1 MFCVSCDIFA
11 KLNIFLQKQIF
22 LEYFCS
28 HSEYFFYFRELK
40 RTNMTTREAIMLLR
54 HELGAT
60 YDSRE
65 IEGMTRIIFE
75 EVLLWQPIDIVMRDN
90 EQLPD
95 FFDNRLASIIERLK
109 RHEPLQYILGK
120 ARFHGHSFTVTP
132 AVLIPRPETEQ
143 LVDMI
148 IDENP
153 SSDLQVL
160 DIGTGSGCIAISL
173 ARALKFA
180 QVTATD
186 ISHDALQVAQQNAIA
201 LKTRVR
207 FLEQD
212 ILTCRAPSE
221 MWDIIVSNPPY
232 ITEQE
237 KATMERNVLDYEPHS
252 ALFVPNNDPMLF
264 YRPIATYASRALKN
278 GGRLYLEINR
288 TMAQLVCDTLSK
300 SGLSNIQIYN
310 DFNGNNRFITA
321 TKINS

>member
-1 MFCVSCDIFA
+1 MQLRSELSGCYDI
-11 KLNIFLQKQIF
+11 
-22 LEYFCS
+22 
-28 HSEYFFYFRELK
+28 
-40 RTNMTTREAIMLLR
+40 
-54 HELGAT
+54 
-60 YDSRE
+60 RE

-75 EVLLWQPIDIVMRDN
+75 DVLLWQPVDIVMRDG
-90 EQLPD
+90 EQLPE
-95 FFDNRLASIIERLK
+95 FFDSRLASIITRLK
-109 RHEPLQYILGK
+109 QHEPLQYILGK
-120 ARFHGHSFTVTP
+120 ARFHGHSFAVTP
-132 AVLIPRPETEQ
+132 ATLIPRPETEQ

-148 IDENP
+148 VDENRG
-153 SSDLQVL
+153 SDLAVL

-186 ISHDALQVAQQNAIA
+186 VSPDALAVAQHNATA

-212 ILTCRAPSE
+212 ILTCSAPSQA
-221 MWDIIVSNPPY
+221 WDIIVSNPPY

-252 ALFVPNNDPMLF
+252 ALFVPNDDPMLF
-264 YRPIATYASRALKN
+264 YRPIAAYASRSLKN

-288 TMAQLVCDTLSK
+288 AMAQQVSDILRQA
-300 SGLSNIQIYN
+300 GLSNIHIHN

-321 TKINS
+321 TKTLS

>member
-1 MFCVSCDIFA
+1 MQ
-11 KLNIFLQKQIF
+11 LR
-22 LEYFCS
+22 
-28 HSEYFFYFRELK
+28 SELS
-40 RTNMTTREAIMLLR
+40 
-54 HELGAT
+54 GC

-75 EVLLWQPIDIVMRDN
+75 DVLLWQPVDIVMRDG
-90 EQLPD
+90 EQLPE
-95 FFDNRLASIIERLK
+95 FFDSRLASIIARLK
-109 RHEPLQYILGK
+109 QHEPLQYILGK
-120 ARFHGHSFTVTP
+120 ARFHGHSFAVTP
-132 AVLIPRPETEQ
+132 ATLIPRPETEQ

-148 IDENP
+148 VDENP
-153 SSDLQVL
+153 GSDLAVL

-186 ISHDALQVAQQNAIA
+186 VSPDALAVAQQNATA

-212 ILTCRAPSE
+212 ILTCSAPSQA
-221 MWDIIVSNPPY
+221 WDIIVSNPPY

-252 ALFVPNNDPMLF
+252 ALFVPNDDPMLF
-264 YRPIATYASRALKN
+264 YRPIAAYASRSMKN

-288 TMAQLVCDTLSK
+288 AMAQQVSDILRQA
-300 SGLSNIQIYN
+300 GLSNIHIHN

-321 TKINS
+321 TKTLS